1 VSRTIQ
7 IAPVRK
13 AVTVDATPAE
23 AFAFFTG
30 KVDRW
35 WPKDHH
41 IGKSPVIESVI
52 EPFVGGRW
60 YSRHEDGAEAVVGH
74 VRVWEPGA
82 RFVVGWEINGEWK
95 PEPRVNLSSEV
106 EVRFI
111 ADGVRTRVELEHRNF
126 ERMESG
132 GQAMRDGVDQGW
144 PGILQTYATMCSQG
158 ALQP

>member
-1 VSRTIQ
+1 MNRTIQ
-7 IAPVRK
+7 IAPERK
-13 AVTVDATPAE
+13 SVHVDATPAE

-35 WPKDHH
+35 WPKEHH
-41 IGKSPVIESVI
+41 IGQSPVVESVI

-60 YSRHEDGAEAVVGH
+60 YSRHEDGAEVVVGH

-111 ADGVRTRVELEHRNF
+111 ADGARTRVVLEQRNL
-126 ERMESG
+126 ESKGSG
-132 GQAMRDGVDQGW
+132 GKCM
-144 PGILQTYATMCSQG
+144 IT
-158 ALQP
+158 